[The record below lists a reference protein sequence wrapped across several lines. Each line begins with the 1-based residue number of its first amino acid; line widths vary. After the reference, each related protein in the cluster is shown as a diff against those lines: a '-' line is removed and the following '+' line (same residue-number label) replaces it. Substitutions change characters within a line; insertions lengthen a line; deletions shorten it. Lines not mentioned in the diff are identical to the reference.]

1 MPTKKALLVGI
12 NYEGQPHHAL
22 RGCWKDV
29 ERMGECLVSR
39 YGFPKESIC
48 TLVDRPGTSP
58 DLMPTGTV
66 HIEDTMTSISWIDT
80 VVENAATNDDVLGW
94 MHTPRMLTCTFRR
107 LATNLSRKPPRS
119 QRLNIRILGKVW

>member
-58 DLMPTGTV
+58 DLMPTGEIIRRKLEELTRDLKWGDCIV
-66 HIEDTMTSISWIDT
+66 FHFSGHGLQVSRTLRLF
-80 VVENAATNDDVLGW
+80 VNVLGF
-94 MHTPRMLTCTFRR
+94 L
-107 LATNLSRKPPRS
+107 
-119 QRLNIRILGKVW
+119 VD